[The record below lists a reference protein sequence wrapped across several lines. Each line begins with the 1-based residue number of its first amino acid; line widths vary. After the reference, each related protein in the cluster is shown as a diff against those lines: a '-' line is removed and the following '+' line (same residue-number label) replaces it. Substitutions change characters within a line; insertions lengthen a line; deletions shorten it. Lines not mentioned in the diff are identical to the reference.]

1 MSTKLEERLE
11 KIMGILENLAV
22 EASSGIPIVVE
33 GIKDLKALNK
43 LKVKGDI
50 ILAKSS
56 GKSVLEVLKE
66 IENRGKSEVILLLD
80 FDRRGREWMNLL
92 AKNLEREG
100 IKPNTTYWRKLRN
113 MTGKELK
120 DIEGLFSCLETFK
133 RKLGV
138 FKNETI

>member
-11 KIMGILENLAV
+11 KIMCILENLAA
-22 EASSGIPIVVE
+22 EASRGIPIVVE
-33 GIKDLKALNK
+33 GVKDLKTLNK

-66 IENRGKSEVILLLD
+66 IENREKSEVILLLD

-120 DIEGLFSCLETFK
+120 DIEGLFSFLETFK
-133 RKLGV
+133 RK
-138 FKNETI
+138 